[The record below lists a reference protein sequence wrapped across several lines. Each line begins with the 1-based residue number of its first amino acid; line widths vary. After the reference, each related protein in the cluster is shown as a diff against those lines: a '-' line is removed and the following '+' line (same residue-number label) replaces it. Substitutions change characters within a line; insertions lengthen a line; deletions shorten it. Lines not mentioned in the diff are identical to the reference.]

1 MASYLS
7 PLNLPNDFP
16 GAKHSAQAPLSL
28 PRNAPGDTS
37 HFRRV
42 TRTCP
47 CRAGSDVILFHLTV
61 FSVCSPPI
69 VYRVRQ
75 GGGQFKIQEVN

>member
-1 MASYLS
+1 MALYLS
-7 PLNLPNDFP
+7 PLNLPDDFP
-16 GAKHSAQAPLSL
+16 GAKHSAQVPLSQ

-47 CRAGSDVILFHLTV
+47 CCAGSDVILSHLIV
-61 FSVCSPPI
+61 FSVCPPLI
-69 VYRVRQ
+69 VHHIVSCRV
-75 GGGQFKIQEVN
+75 GVNSISI